1 MQKSVSTHPDGLA
14 FERLEDQGA
23 QREAE
28 VEIRA
33 ELQAGA
39 MSDYELDRQSR
50 DLQVEAELQALKDK
64 LDGR

>member
-1 MQKSVSTHPDGLA
+1 
-14 FERLEDQGA
+14 
-23 QREAE
+23 
-28 VEIRA
+28 
-33 ELQAGA
+33 